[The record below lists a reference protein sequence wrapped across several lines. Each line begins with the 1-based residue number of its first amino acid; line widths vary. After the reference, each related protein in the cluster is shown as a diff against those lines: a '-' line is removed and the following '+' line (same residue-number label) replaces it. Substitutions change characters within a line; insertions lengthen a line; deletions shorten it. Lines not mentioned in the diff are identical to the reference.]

1 MRRVVR
7 LGCLIV
13 FIVLLYGI
21 VYSGMRVYYPQKY
34 ARYVLK
40 YSQECNLS
48 PSLVYAVIHTES
60 RFDSNAQSSKGAYGL
75 MQITPDT
82 LEWISLKHGESISD
96 AETTL
101 LDPQENIRFGCMLL
115 SSHMEEFGDLSVA
128 LAAYNAGRGR
138 VLGWLAD
145 WNYSKDGKHLD
156 QIPFDETRDYIN
168 QVIQTQKIYQRL
180 YFKEEIA

>member
-1 MRRVVR
+1 MRRVAR
-7 LGCLIV
+7 QGCLIV
-13 FIVLLYGI
+13 FVLLLCGI
-21 VYSGMRVYYPQKY
+21 VYGGLRVYYPQKY
-34 ARYVLK
+34 VQHVLE
-40 YSQECNLS
+40 YSQKCNLS

-60 RFDSNAQSSKGAYGL
+60 RLDPNARSSKGAYGL

-82 LEWISLKHGESISD
+82 LKWIALKYGESISD
-96 AETTL
+96 VEAIL

-115 SSHMEEFGDLSVA
+115 SSHMEEFGDISVA

-138 VLGWLAD
+138 VQGWLAD
-145 WNYSKDGKHLD
+145 RNYSKDGKHLD
-156 QIPFDETRDYIN
+156 HIPFDETRDYIN